1 MCDSRGFTLMETVL
15 VLCLTSFLILLF
27 SIYTPM
33 PSYLREEME
42 RVREYLVQAHIE
54 AMQKHET
61 IAFSFASDALL
72 IGHQRYPYRRG
83 ITSDIF
89 SLRFYEDGTI
99 SQAKTIC
106 FYHRSQQ
113 ACFYFQLGS
122 GYIDIR

>member
-1 MCDSRGFTLMETVL
+1 METIL

-27 SIYTPM
+27 SIYVPS
-33 PSYLREEME
+33 PSYLQEEME

-61 IAFSFASDALL
+61 VAFSFVPDALL
-72 IGHQRYPYRRG
+72 IGHQRFPYRQG